1 MAADGE
7 EDVETVTGVALL
19 ADALRSQGVEWVFG
33 VVGIPVTNIAP
44 ALQDA
49 GIGYIGMR
57 NEQAASYAASVV
69 GYLTGRPLLVVAGGC
84 DQDQIGMGAFQ
95 EWPQLEDCSRC
106 KYAVRLETLESI
118 PFHVEKAVRS
128 SLYGRPGPSYIEIP
142 GNMTSDAVPITRI
155 EQVLPC
161 PPPPMSLADPAAVQ
175 RAVSLLRSAQRPLVI
190 VGKGVAY
197 AFAEH
202 EARSLI
208 VPRRLPFL
216 PTPMG
221 KGVLSDAH
229 PLCVSPARS
238 RALQEADVI
247 LLLGARLNWILHFGL
262 PPRFSRDVKIIQVEI
277 CPEEFSNNVPA
288 HLMLH
293 GHLKPVLK
301 QLVEEFGQWVMD
313 RDGQWWSRL
322 KEKIHINMNI
332 NKELASVTSLPMN
345 FYAAYDIMKDY
356 IPRNAVLVNEGS
368 ATMDIGR
375 TVFLSHFPRRRLDA
389 GSFGTMGL
397 GCGYAIAA
405 ALIEQRKPDGQRSPV
420 VAIQGD
426 SAFGFSGM
434 ELETASRYQLPIV
447 FVVMNNSGIYRGVDS
462 ETWTE
467 LNEEPELP
475 LSLPPQVCYQEQLT
489 TILARRSWEKEY

>member
-1 MAADGE
+1 
-7 EDVETVTGVALL
+7 
-19 ADALRSQGVEWVFG
+19 
-33 VVGIPVTNIAP
+33 
-44 ALQDA
+44 
-49 GIGYIGMR
+49 
-57 NEQAASYAASVV
+57 
-69 GYLTGRPLLVVAGGC
+69 
-84 DQDQIGMGAFQ
+84 MGAFQ

-332 NKELASVTSLPMN
+332 NKARCRFIWDHGARLWLRHCGSSDRAEETRRTEVTGGGDTRRQCIWLLRNGARNCLKVSAPNSVCS
-345 FYAAYDIMKDY
+345 DEQQRY
-356 IPRNAVLVNEGS
+356 ISRC
-368 ATMDIGR
+368 
-375 TVFLSHFPRRRLDA
+375 
-389 GSFGTMGL
+389 GL
-397 GCGYAIAA
+397 
-405 ALIEQRKPDGQRSPV
+405 
-420 VAIQGD
+420 
-426 SAFGFSGM
+426 
-434 ELETASRYQLPIV
+434 
-447 FVVMNNSGIYRGVDS
+447 
-462 ETWTE
+462 
-467 LNEEPELP
+467 
-475 LSLPPQVCYQEQLT
+475 
-489 TILARRSWEKEY
+489 